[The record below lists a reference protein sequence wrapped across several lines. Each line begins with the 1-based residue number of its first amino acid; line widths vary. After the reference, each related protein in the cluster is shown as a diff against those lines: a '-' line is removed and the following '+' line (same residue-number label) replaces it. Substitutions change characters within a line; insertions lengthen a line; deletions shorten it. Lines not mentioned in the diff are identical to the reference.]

1 MNIIRKSLL
10 FIACCF
16 LFSIA
21 YTQNNVNDLQLIDKI
36 FNKKIETYFKF
47 EISSTKQIHE
57 LTKIIS
63 IDDVKNKTVFAYA
76 NKKEFEKFL
85 SLNIDY
91 TILISPGKLIKNP
104 KMLEK
109 VNIREITDWDFYPSY
124 EAYESMMYQFE
135 TDYPNI
141 CKIVNIGTLPSGRK
155 LLIAKIT
162 DNLLAHENEPEF
174 LYTSTMHGDET
185 AGYILMLRL
194 IDYLL
199 SNYGSNNRI
208 TDMIDDNEI
217 WINPLA
223 NPDGT
228 YAGGNNTV
236 YGATRSNANGVD
248 LNRNYPDPEDG
259 PHPDGNPWQP
269 ETIAFMDFAEDHDFV
284 LSCNIHSGAEVCNY
298 PWDTWYPR
306 HADDDWWIFVCREYA
321 DTAQFYSPY
330 GYLTDL
336 NNGITNGYD
345 WYTIAGGRQD
355 YMNYFHQC
363 REFTLELSDIKILPA
378 NQLPAFWEYNYR
390 SFLNYIEQINYGIR
404 GIITDSI
411 TGNPIE
417 AEVFIDGHD
426 IDSSWVY
433 SSLPVGN
440 YYRPIYAGTYEI
452 TYSAQGYFPKTKSNV
467 IAFNRNTTYV
477 HVQLAPGTL
486 IADFTANTTSIPI
499 GGTVDFT
506 DQSYGNPIAWE
517 WTFEGGNPTTSS
529 EQNPAGIQ
537 YSEAGKYF
545 VTLEIFNDEDTSI
558 ITKENYINVN
568 VYYCMGD
575 TSCTTCQGMFFDS
588 GGDGA
593 NYSDDE
599 DYTMVFYPDNSEYK
613 LKCNFTMFDIE
624 WESNCDYD
632 WLKIYDGESILASLI
647 GKYCGTDSP
656 GTIIATNEQGALTFE
671 FHSDS
676 EVNEPGWVA
685 EISCDTGVG
694 MNENQEYSFV
704 NIFPNPV
711 KSNFIFLES
720 NQVIDNVKIFNSLG
734 KIVYVNSF
742 GNNKIQINTNNFRT
756 GIYFISI
763 KTGNEILYKKLQVIR

>member
-1 MNIIRKSLL
+1 MNIKRKALL

-16 LFSIA
+16 LFSIV
-21 YTQNNVNDLQLIDKI
+21 YTQNNVNDRQLIDKI
-36 FNKKIETYFKF
+36 FDKKIETYFKF

-63 IDDVKNKTVFAYA
+63 IDNVKNKTVYAYA

-91 TILISPGKLIKNP
+91 TILTSPGELIKNP
-104 KMLEK
+104 KMLDE
-109 VNIREITDWDFYPSY
+109 VNIREITDWDFYPNY

-135 TDYPNI
+135 VDYPNI

-155 LLIAKIT
+155 LLVARIT

-185 AGYILMLRL
+185 AGYVLMLRL
-194 IDYLL
+194 IDYML

-208 TDMIDDNEI
+208 TDMIDNIEI

-236 YGATRSNANGVD
+236 YGATRNNANGVD

-269 ETIAFMDFAEDHDFV
+269 ETLAFMDLAEDHDFV
-284 LSCNIHSGAEVCNY
+284 LSCNIHSGIEVCNY

-330 GYLTDL
+330 GYMTAL

-411 TGNPIE
+411 TGDPIE
-417 AEVFIDGHD
+417 AEVYIDGHD

-440 YYRPIYAGTYEI
+440 YYRLIYAGTYEI
-452 TYSAQGYFPKTKSNV
+452 TYSAQGYFPKIKTNV

-477 HVQLAPGTL
+477 HIQLAPGIL
-486 IADFTANTTSIPI
+486 IADFTANTTSIPVD
-499 GGTVDFT
+499 GTVDFT

-517 WTFEGGNPTTSS
+517 WTFEGGNPATSS

-537 YSEAGKYF
+537 YSEPGSYF
-545 VTLEIFNDEDTSI
+545 VSLEIFTDEDTSI

-575 TSCTTCQGMFFDS
+575 TSYTTCQGMFFDS

-613 LKCNFTMFDIE
+613 LKCNFTMFDVE
-624 WESNCDYD
+624 WENNCDYD
-632 WLKIYDGESILASLI
+632 WLKIYDGESISAPLI

-656 GTIIATNEQGALTFE
+656 GTIIASNDLGALTFE
-671 FHSDS
+671 FHSDAA
-676 EVNEPGWVA
+676 VNEPGWAA

-694 MNENQEYSFV
+694 INESQEYSFV

-711 KSNFIFLES
+711 KSNFIHLES
-720 NQVIDNVKIFNSLG
+720 NQMIDNVKIFNSLG
-734 KIVYVNSF
+734 KIVYTNSF

-756 GIYFISI
+756 GIYFISV

>member
-1 MNIIRKSLL
+1 
-10 FIACCF
+10 
-16 LFSIA
+16 
-21 YTQNNVNDLQLIDKI
+21 
-36 FNKKIETYFKF
+36 
-47 EISSTKQIHE
+47 
-57 LTKIIS
+57 
-63 IDDVKNKTVFAYA
+63 
-76 NKKEFEKFL
+76 
-85 SLNIDY
+85 
-91 TILISPGKLIKNP
+91 
-104 KMLEK
+104 
-109 VNIREITDWDFYPSY
+109 
-124 EAYESMMYQFE
+124 
-135 TDYPNI
+135 
-141 CKIVNIGTLPSGRK
+141 
-155 LLIAKIT
+155 
-162 DNLLAHENEPEF
+162 
-174 LYTSTMHGDET
+174 STMHGDET
-185 AGYILMLRL
+185 AGYVLMLRL

-199 SNYGSNNRI
+199 SNYGSNDRI
-208 TDMIDDNEI
+208 TDMVDNIEI

-236 YGATRSNANGVD
+236 YGATRTNANGVD

-269 ETIAFMDFAEDHDFV
+269 ETIAFMDLAEDHDFV
-284 LSCNIHSGAEVCNY
+284 LSCNIHSGIEVCNY

-321 DTAQFYSPY
+321 DSAQFYSPY
-330 GYLTDL
+330 GYMTAL

-355 YMNYFHQC
+355 YMTYFHQC

-378 NQLPAFWEYNYR
+378 NQLPAFWDYNYR

-411 TGNPIE
+411 TGDPIE
-417 AEVFIDGHD
+417 AEVYIDGHD

-433 SSLPVGN
+433 SSLPIGN

-477 HVQLAPGTL
+477 HIQLAPGTL
-486 IADFTANTTSIPI
+486 IADFTANSTSIPV

-517 WTFEGGNPTTSS
+517 WTFEGGNPATSS

-537 YSEAGKYF
+537 YSEPDSYF
-545 VTLEIFNDEDTSI
+545 VSLEIFTDEDTSI

-613 LKCNFTMFDIE
+613 LKCNFTMFDVE
-624 WESNCDYD
+624 WENNCDYD
-632 WLKIYDGESILASLI
+632 WLKIYNGESISAPLI
-647 GKYCGTDSP
+647 GKYCGTNSP
-656 GTIIATNEQGALTFE
+656 GTIIASNDLGALTFE
-671 FHSDS
+671 FHSDGA
-676 EVNEPGWVA
+676 VNEPGWVA

-694 MNENQEYSFV
+694 INENQEYSFV

-711 KSNFIFLES
+711 KSNFIHLES
-720 NQVIDNVKIFNSLG
+720 NKVIDNVKIFNSLG
-734 KIVYVNSF
+734 KIVYTSSF
-742 GNNKIQINTNNFRT
+742 RNNKIQINTNNFRT
-756 GIYFISI
+756 GIYFISV
-763 KTGNEILYKKLQVIR
+763 KTGNEILHNKLQVIR

>member
-1 MNIIRKSLL
+1 MNYIRKILL
-10 FIACCF
+10 IISGCF
-16 LFSIA
+16 LFSTV
-21 YTQNNVNDLQLIDKI
+21 YTQNNVNDRQLIDKI
-36 FNKKIETYFKF
+36 FDKKIETYFKF

-63 IDDVKNKTVFAYA
+63 IDNVKNKIVYAYA
-76 NKKEFEKFL
+76 NKKGFEKFL

-91 TILISPGKLIKNP
+91 TILTSPGELIKNP
-104 KMLEK
+104 KMLDK
-109 VNIREITDWDFYPSY
+109 VNIREITDWDFYPNY

-141 CKIVNIGTLPSGRK
+141 CKIVNIDTLPSGRK

-162 DNLLAHENEPEF
+162 DNILAHENEPEF

-185 AGYILMLRL
+185 AGYVLMLRL

-199 SNYGSNNRI
+199 SNYGSNDRI
-208 TDMIDDNEI
+208 TDMVDNIEI

-236 YGATRSNANGVD
+236 YGATRTNANGVD

-269 ETIAFMDFAEDHDFV
+269 ETLAFMDLAEDHDFV
-284 LSCNIHSGAEVCNY
+284 LSCNIHSGIEVCNY

-321 DTAQFYSPY
+321 DSAQFYSPY
-330 GYLTDL
+330 GYMTAL

-355 YMNYFHQC
+355 YMTYFHQC

-378 NQLPAFWEYNYR
+378 NQLPAFWDYNYR

-411 TGNPIE
+411 TGDPIE
-417 AEVFIDGHD
+417 AEVYIDGHD

-433 SSLPVGN
+433 SSLPIGN

-477 HVQLAPGTL
+477 HIQLAPGTL
-486 IADFTANTTSIPI
+486 IADFTANSTSIPV

-517 WTFEGGNPTTSS
+517 WTFEGGNPATSS

-537 YSEAGKYF
+537 YSEPDSYF
-545 VTLEIFNDEDTSI
+545 VSLEIFTDEDTSI

-613 LKCNFTMFDIE
+613 LKCNFTMFDVE
-624 WESNCDYD
+624 WENNCDYD
-632 WLKIYDGESILASLI
+632 WLKIYNGESISAPLI
-647 GKYCGTDSP
+647 GKYCGTNSP
-656 GTIIATNEQGALTFE
+656 GTIIASNDLGALTFE
-671 FHSDS
+671 FHSDGA
-676 EVNEPGWVA
+676 VNEPGWVA

-694 MNENQEYSFV
+694 INENQEYSFV

-711 KSNFIFLES
+711 KSNFIHLES

-734 KIVYVNSF
+734 KIVYTSSF
-742 GNNKIQINTNNFRT
+742 RNNKIQINTNNFRT
-756 GIYFISI
+756 GIYFISV
-763 KTGNEILYKKLQVIR
+763 KTGNEILHNKLQVIR

>member
-1 MNIIRKSLL
+1 MNNIRKSLL
-10 FIACCF
+10 IIACCF
-16 LFSIA
+16 LFSIV
-21 YTQNNVNDLQLIDKI
+21 YTQNNVNDRQLIDKI
-36 FNKKIETYFKF
+36 FDKKIETYFKF
-47 EISSTKQIHE
+47 EISSTKQIHK

-63 IDDVKNKTVFAYA
+63 IDDIKNKTVYAYA

-104 KMLEK
+104 KMLDNI
-109 VNIREITDWDFYPSY
+109 NIREITDWDFYPSY

-135 TDYPNI
+135 TDYPTI

-155 LLIAKIT
+155 LLVARIT

-236 YGATRSNANGVD
+236 YGATRNNANGID

-269 ETIAFMDFAEDHDFV
+269 ETIVFMDFAEDHDFV
-284 LSCNIHSGAEVCNY
+284 LSCNIHSGTEVCNY
-298 PWDTWYPR
+298 PWDTWYKR

-330 GYLTDL
+330 GYMTEL

-363 REFTLELSDIKILPA
+363 REFTLELSDIKILPP

-433 SSLPVGN
+433 SSLPIGN
-440 YYRPIYAGTYEI
+440 YYRLIYAGTYEI

-467 IAFNRNTTYV
+467 IAFNRNTTYA
-477 HVQLAPGTL
+477 HIQLAPGIL
-486 IADFTANTTSIPI
+486 IADFYANTTSIPVD
-499 GGTVDFT
+499 GTVDFT

-517 WTFEGGNPTTSS
+517 WTFEGGNPATSS
-529 EQNPAGIQ
+529 EQNPTGIQ
-537 YSEAGKYF
+537 YSEPGSYF
-545 VTLEIFNDEDTSI
+545 VSLEIFNDEDTSI

-575 TSCTTCQGMFFDS
+575 TSCITCQGMFFDS

-593 NYSDDE
+593 NYTDDE
-599 DYTMVFYPDNSEYK
+599 EYTMVFYPDNSEYK
-613 LKCNFTMFDIE
+613 LKCNFTMFDVE
-624 WESNCDYD
+624 WENYCDYD
-632 WLKIYDGESILASLI
+632 WLKIYDGESISAPLI

-711 KSNFIFLES
+711 KSNFIHLES
-720 NQVIDNVKIFNSLG
+720 NKVIDDVKIFNSLG
-734 KIVYVNSF
+734 KIVYTNLF
-742 GNNKIQINTNNFRT
+742 RNNKIQINTNNFRT
-756 GIYFISI
+756 GIYFISV

>member
-57 LTKIIS
+57 LTNIIS

-575 TSCTTCQGMFFDS
+575 TSCITCQGMFFDS

>member
-135 TDYPNI
+135 TDYPTI
-141 CKIVNIGTLPSGRK
+141 CKIVNIGTLSSGRK
-155 LLIAKIT
+155 LLVARIT

-452 TYSAQGYFPKTKSNV
+452 TYFAQGYFPKTKSNV

-517 WTFEGGNPTTSS
+517 WTFEGGNPATSS
-529 EQNPAGIQ
+529 EQYPAGIQ

-734 KIVYVNSF
+734 KIVYANSF

>member
-1 MNIIRKSLL
+1 MNYIRKILL
-10 FIACCF
+10 IISGCF
-16 LFSIA
+16 LFSTV
-21 YTQNNVNDLQLIDKI
+21 YTQNNVNDRQLIDKI
-36 FNKKIETYFKF
+36 FDKKIETYFKF

-63 IDDVKNKTVFAYA
+63 IDNVKNKTVYAYA

-91 TILISPGKLIKNP
+91 TILTSPGELIKNP
-104 KMLEK
+104 KMLDK
-109 VNIREITDWDFYPSY
+109 VNIREITDWDFYPNY

-141 CKIVNIGTLPSGRK
+141 CKIVNIDTLPSGRK

-162 DNLLAHENEPEF
+162 DNILAHENEPEF

-185 AGYILMLRL
+185 AGYVLMLRL

-199 SNYGSNNRI
+199 SNYDLNNRI
-208 TDMIDDNEI
+208 TDMVDNIEI

-236 YGATRSNANGVD
+236 YGATRNNANGVD

-269 ETIAFMDFAEDHDFV
+269 ETIAFMDLAEDHDFV

-330 GYLTDL
+330 GYMTDL

-378 NQLPAFWEYNYR
+378 NQLPAYWEYNYR
-390 SFLNYIEQINYGIR
+390 SFLNYIEQIYYGIR

-411 TGNPIE
+411 TGDPIE
-417 AEVFIDGHD
+417 AEVYIDGHD

-477 HVQLAPGTL
+477 HIQLAPGTL
-486 IADFTANTTSIPI
+486 IADFTANSTSIPV

-517 WTFEGGNPTTSS
+517 WTFEGGNPATSS

-537 YSEAGKYF
+537 YSEPDSYF
-545 VTLEIFNDEDTSI
+545 VSLEIFTDEDTSI

-575 TSCTTCQGMFFDS
+575 TSYTTCQGMFFDS

-613 LKCNFTMFDIE
+613 LKCNFTMFDVE
-624 WESNCDYD
+624 WENNCDYD
-632 WLKIYDGESILASLI
+632 WLKIYDGESISSPLI

-656 GTIIATNEQGALTFE
+656 GTIIATNDLGALTFE
-671 FHSDS
+671 FHSDGS
-676 EVNEPGWVA
+676 VNEPGWVA

-694 MNENQEYSFV
+694 INENQEYSFV

-711 KSNFIFLES
+711 KSNFIHLES
-720 NQVIDNVKIFNSLG
+720 NKVIDNVKIFNSLG
-734 KIVYVNSF
+734 KIVYTNSF
-742 GNNKIQINTNNFRT
+742 RNDKIQINTNNFRT
-756 GIYFISI
+756 GIYFISV
-763 KTGNEILYKKLQVIR
+763 KTGNEILHNKLQVIR

>member
-135 TDYPNI
+135 TDYPTI
-141 CKIVNIGTLPSGRK
+141 CKIVNIGTLSSGRK
-155 LLIAKIT
+155 LLVARIT

-452 TYSAQGYFPKTKSNV
+452 TYFAQGYFPKTKSNV

-517 WTFEGGNPTTSS
+517 WTFEGGNPATSS
-529 EQNPAGIQ
+529 EQYPAGIQ

-632 WLKIYDGESILASLI
+632 WMKIYDGESILASLI

-734 KIVYVNSF
+734 KIVYANSF

>member
-36 FNKKIETYFKF
+36 INKKIETYFKF

-135 TDYPNI
+135 TDYPTI
-141 CKIVNIGTLPSGRK
+141 CKIVNIGTLSSGRK
-155 LLIAKIT
+155 LLVARIT

-452 TYSAQGYFPKTKSNV
+452 TYFAQGYFPKTKSNV

-517 WTFEGGNPTTSS
+517 WTFEGGNPATSS
-529 EQNPAGIQ
+529 EQYPAGIQ

-734 KIVYVNSF
+734 KIVYANSF

>member
-1 MNIIRKSLL
+1 MNHIRKILL
-10 FIACCF
+10 IISGCF
-16 LFSIA
+16 LFSIV
-21 YTQNNVNDLQLIDKI
+21 YTQNNINNRQLIDKI
-36 FNKKIETYFKF
+36 FDKKIETYFKF
-47 EISSTKQIHE
+47 EISSTKQIYE

-63 IDDVKNKTVFAYA
+63 IDNVKNKTVYAYA
-76 NKKEFEKFL
+76 SKKEFEKFL
-85 SLNIDY
+85 SLNIGY
-91 TILISPGKLIKNP
+91 TTLTSPGELIINP
-104 KMLEK
+104 KMLDK
-109 VNIREITDWDFYPSY
+109 VNIREITDWDFYPNY

-135 TDYPNI
+135 VDYPNI
-141 CKIVNIGTLPSGRK
+141 CKIINIGTLPSGRK

-185 AGYILMLRL
+185 AGYVLMLRL

-199 SNYGSNNRI
+199 SNYGSNSRI
-208 TDMIDDNEI
+208 TDMIDNIEI

-236 YGATRSNANGVD
+236 YGATRNNANGVD

-269 ETIAFMDFAEDHDFV
+269 ETIAFMDLAEDHDFV

-378 NQLPAFWEYNYR
+378 NQLPAYWEYNYR

-411 TGNPIE
+411 TGDPIK
-417 AEVFIDGHD
+417 AEVYIDGHD

-452 TYSAQGYFPKTKSNV
+452 TYSALGYFPKTKSNV

-477 HVQLAPGTL
+477 HVQLATGTL

-499 GGTVDFT
+499 DGTIDFT

-517 WTFEGGNPTTSS
+517 WTFEGGNPATSS

-545 VTLEIFNDEDTSI
+545 VKLEIFTDEDTSI

-575 TSCTTCQGMFFDS
+575 TSCITCQGMFFDS

-613 LKCNFTMFDIE
+613 LKCNFTMFDVE
-624 WESNCDYD
+624 WENYCDYD
-632 WLKIYDGESILASLI
+632 WLKIYDGESILSPLI

-656 GTIIATNEQGALTFE
+656 GTIIATNDPGALTFE
-671 FHSDS
+671 FHSDGA
-676 EVNEPGWVA
+676 VNEPGWVA

-694 MNENQEYSFV
+694 INENKEYSFV

-711 KSNFIFLES
+711 KSNFIHLES
-720 NQVIDNVKIFNSLG
+720 NKFINNVKIFNSLG
-734 KIVYVNSF
+734 KIVYTNSF
-742 GNNKIQINTNNFRT
+742 RNNKIQINTNNFRT
-756 GIYFISI
+756 GIYFISV
-763 KTGNEILYKKLQVIR
+763 KTGNEILHKKLQVIR

>member
-1 MNIIRKSLL
+1 MNYIRKILL
-10 FIACCF
+10 IISGCF
-16 LFSIA
+16 LFSTV
-21 YTQNNVNDLQLIDKI
+21 YTQNNVNDRQLIDKI
-36 FNKKIETYFKF
+36 FDKKIETYFKF

-63 IDDVKNKTVFAYA
+63 IDNVKNKIVYAYA
-76 NKKEFEKFL
+76 NKKGFEKFL

-91 TILISPGKLIKNP
+91 TILTSPGELIKNP
-104 KMLEK
+104 KMLDK
-109 VNIREITDWDFYPSY
+109 VNIREITDWDFYPNY

-141 CKIVNIGTLPSGRK
+141 CKIVNIDTLPSGRK

-162 DNLLAHENEPEF
+162 DNILAHENEPEF

-185 AGYILMLRL
+185 AGYVLMLRL

-199 SNYGSNNRI
+199 SNYGSNDRI
-208 TDMIDDNEI
+208 TDMVDNIEI

-236 YGATRSNANGVD
+236 YGATRTNANGVD

-269 ETIAFMDFAEDHDFV
+269 ETIAFMDLAEDHDFV
-284 LSCNIHSGAEVCNY
+284 LSCNIHSGIEVCNY

-321 DTAQFYSPY
+321 DSAQFYSPY
-330 GYLTDL
+330 GYMTAL

-355 YMNYFHQC
+355 YMTYFHQC

-378 NQLPAFWEYNYR
+378 NQLPAFWDYNYR

-411 TGNPIE
+411 TGDPIE
-417 AEVFIDGHD
+417 AEVYIDGHD

-433 SSLPVGN
+433 SPLPIGN

-477 HVQLAPGTL
+477 HIQLAPGTL
-486 IADFTANTTSIPI
+486 IADFTANSTSIPV

-517 WTFEGGNPTTSS
+517 WTFEGGNPATSS

-537 YSEAGKYF
+537 YSEPDSYF
-545 VTLEIFNDEDTSI
+545 VSLEIFTDEDTSI

-613 LKCNFTMFDIE
+613 LKCNFTMFDVE
-624 WESNCDYD
+624 WENNCDYD
-632 WLKIYDGESILASLI
+632 WLKIYNGESISAPLI
-647 GKYCGTDSP
+647 GKYCGTNSP
-656 GTIIATNEQGALTFE
+656 GTIIASNDLGALTFE
-671 FHSDS
+671 FHSDGA
-676 EVNEPGWVA
+676 VNEPGWVA

-694 MNENQEYSFV
+694 INENQEYSFV

-711 KSNFIFLES
+711 KSNFIHLES

-734 KIVYVNSF
+734 KIVYTSSF
-742 GNNKIQINTNNFRT
+742 RNNKIQINTNNFRT
-756 GIYFISI
+756 GIYFISV
-763 KTGNEILYKKLQVIR
+763 KTGNEILHNKLQVIR

>member
-135 TDYPNI
+135 TDYPTI
-141 CKIVNIGTLPSGRK
+141 CKIVNIGTLSSGRK
-155 LLIAKIT
+155 LLVARIT

-517 WTFEGGNPTTSS
+517 WTFEGGNPATSS

-588 GGDGA
+588 GGDDA

-676 EVNEPGWVA
+676 DVNEPGWVA

-734 KIVYVNSF
+734 KIVYANSF